1 MFLRKYVK
9 YPLLSDIIRTGGDS
23 VAVLS
28 KEEKKVF
35 FEQNIREL
43 TEAIKTLE
51 DSVDKDEYFEK
62 LFVQIKRN
70 IQGAKYFSN
79 Y

>member
-1 MFLRKYVK
+1 M
-9 YPLLSDIIRTGGDS
+9 
-23 VAVLS
+23 AVLS

>member
-1 MFLRKYVK
+1 M
-9 YPLLSDIIRTGGDS
+9 
-23 VAVLS
+23 AVLS
-28 KEEKKVF
+28 KEEKKEF

-51 DSVDKDEYFEK
+51 DSVEKDEYFEK
-62 LFVQIKRN
+62 LFVQIKHN
-70 IQGAKYFSN
+70 IKGARYFSN